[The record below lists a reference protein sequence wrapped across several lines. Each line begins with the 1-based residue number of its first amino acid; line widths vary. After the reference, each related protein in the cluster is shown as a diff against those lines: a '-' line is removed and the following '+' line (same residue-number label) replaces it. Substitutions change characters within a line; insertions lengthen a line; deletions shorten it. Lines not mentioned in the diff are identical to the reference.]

1 MKVLECYL
9 QQHQINEEYIRL
21 SFKLRKMINKTVKN
35 TPKSY
40 RFIITNNMLNLA
52 QEVTNC
58 CLKSM
63 SIVLTDKLTM
73 EEFKNK
79 QFLLRQANQS
89 LIALKLEIVFL
100 FEMLNEG
107 CNVFQDKS
115 DKIFDKLIKLA
126 MKVESLINNKIEK
139 NIIDIKRLKKNI

>member
-40 RFIITNNMLNLA
+40 RFIITNNMLNLV

-63 SIVLTDKLTM
+63 SIILTDKLTM

-89 LIALKLEIVFL
+89 LTALKLEIVFL